1 MDTDTVMKTGTTTI
15 GIICKDGVILAAD
28 KRATAGN
35 FIADKKA
42 QKIHQ
47 VADTMGVTIAGLVS
61 DAQLLVKLIRAE
73 LVLKKLR
80 TNKET
85 TVPEAANLV
94 AGLTYGNI
102 RRMSMLP
109 GIVGFLVA
117 GSDEAGYH
125 LYNIGPDGSVSE
137 EPEYTSDGSGS
148 VFALGVLETMYRKG
162 MSVDEGLKLATK
174 ALHAAVQRDSASGSG
189 FDIITITKDGY
200 KNVVTKELKVTVEI

>member
-61 DAQLLVKLIRAE
+61 DAQLLIKLIRAE
-73 LVLKKLR
+73 LQLKKLR

-85 TVPEAANLV
+85 TVSEAANLV

-102 RRMSMLP
+102 RRPSMLP
-109 GIVGFLVA
+109 GIVGFIV
-117 GSDEAGYH
+117 GGRDDTGYY
-125 LYNIGPDGSVSE
+125 LFNIGPDGSVSQ

-148 VFALGVLETMYRKG
+148 VFALGVLETSYRKG
-162 MSVDEGLKLATK
+162 MSIDEGVKLAAK

-189 FDIITITKDGY
+189 FDMMTITKEGY
-200 KNVVTKELKVTVEI
+200 KKIIT

>member
-1 MDTDTVMKTGTTTI
+1 MKTGTTTI
-15 GIICKDGVILAAD
+15 GIICKDALILAAD

-42 QKIHQ
+42 DKIHQ
-47 VADTMGVTIAGLVS
+47 VADAIGVTIAGLVS

-73 LVLKKLR
+73 LQLKKLR
-80 TNKET
+80 TNRET
-85 TVPEAANLV
+85 TVPEAANLI
-94 AGLTYGNI
+94 AGITYGNI

-109 GIVGFLVA
+109 GIVGFLV
-117 GSDEAGYH
+117 GGKDEAGYH

-148 VFALGVLETMYRKG
+148 VFALGVLETSYRKG
-162 MSVDEGLKLATK
+162 MSLDEGLKLVTK

-189 FDIITITKDGY
+189 FDIVTITRDGY
-200 KNVVTKELKVTVEI
+200 RKIATKELKVTVEL

>member
-1 MDTDTVMKTGTTTI
+1 MNTDIVMKTGTTTI
-15 GIICKDGVILAAD
+15 GVICKDGVILAAD

-42 QKIHQ
+42 EKIHQ
-47 VADTMGVTIAGLVS
+47 VADFIGVTIAGLVS

-73 LVLKKLR
+73 LQLKKLR
-80 TNKET
+80 TNRET
-85 TVPEAANLV
+85 TVPESANLI

-109 GIVGFLVA
+109 GIVGFIVA
-117 GSDEAGYH
+117 GRDEAGYH

-148 VFALGVLETMYRKG
+148 VFALGVLETSYRKG
-162 MSVDEGLKLATK
+162 LSMDEALKLVTK
-174 ALHAAVQRDSASGSG
+174 SLHAAVQRDSASGSG

-200 KNVVTKELKVTVEI
+200 RKLVTKELKVTVEL